1 MECNRPGNF
10 TLLHHPAGPQSS
22 FSLMLSYT
30 PTPAVCLWLQFKAPE
45 KPEMNAVSA
54 LLPKSEEKGAF
65 KKNCVCV
72 CVCVCTMR
80 VMLKE
85 RLFR

>member
-1 MECNRPGNF
+1 
-10 TLLHHPAGPQSS
+10 
-22 FSLMLSYT
+22 
-30 PTPAVCLWLQFKAPE
+30 
-45 KPEMNAVSA
+45 MNAVSA

-72 CVCVCTMR
+72 CVCTMR
-80 VMLKE
+80 VTLKE